1 MNASH
6 GNKQRSCRRGRVDG
20 LPLHQE
26 MDNASTTAQHKCPSL
41 SATTM
46 AAATSFE
53 LVVVWMISH
62 LYERITLL
70 ALQRQ
75 RHTGGKKWPAACSL
89 RNIWDAVQMLFM
101 SWNAIPGTNWM
112 GMGSEVCS
120 GTWRLELGNERA
132 SRCSVLKNP
141 TTIFTCYL
149 DLGFSSGTVRKSYLN

>member
-6 GNKQRSCRRGRVDG
+6 GNKQKLSSWVDG

-26 MDNASTTAQHKCPSL
+26 MDNASTTAQHRCLSRL
-41 SATTM
+41 SFSATTM
-46 AAATSFE
+46 AATSFE

-101 SWNAIPGTNWM
+101 SWNAIPRTNWM
-112 GMGSEVCS
+112 GMGSELCS
-120 GTWRLELGNERA
+120 GTWSWEMSERA
-132 SRCSVLKNP
+132 GVRSSRTQLPFSLV
-141 TTIFTCYL
+141 TWTW
-149 DLGFSSGTVRKSYLN
+149 GFPLEPCVNRT